1 MTAIPRLQPF
11 NDSWRCERC
20 NAVESDVACAPAV
33 ESAVESTHY
42 CARCEVLLMR
52 RYQAQRTA
60 AKLRRAMQ
68 EGTLVY
74 LNYLLREKV
83 LPKPLIAKVYDFL
96 W

>member
-1 MTAIPRLQPF
+1 MTSSPRFQPF

-20 NAVESDVACAPAV
+20 NAVESDVGYAPAV

-60 AKLRRAMQ
+60 AQLRRAMQ

-74 LNYLLREKV
+74 LDYLLRKEV
-83 LPKPLIAKVYDFL
+83 LPQPLIAKVYDFL